1 MMADTN
7 DAVRRDLFSYYE
19 DEARSLRRRPVSGHR
34 VEVRDRFVEQLA
46 HEGRRSILDVGSGP
60 ASDAAGFVEVSP
72 GYCGVDLS
80 PANAALGTAAGFR
93 VIAASL
99 FDLPFRTASFD
110 AGWSMSTMMHVPDT
124 EAVVAFR
131 ELARPL
137 RHGSPLAVGL
147 WGGELGEFVSSKDDD
162 GSERRLFSLRTWDRN
177 RELLESVGDIE
188 HHETWPAGPAGW
200 NYQYAIVRVT

>member
-1 MMADTN
+1 MSNT
-7 DAVRRDLFSYYE
+7 VRGDLLSYYE
-19 DEARSLRRRPVSGHR
+19 DEARSARRRPVLGHR
-34 VEVRDRFVEQLA
+34 VELRRRFVELLA
-46 HEGRRSILDVGSGP
+46 REGRRSVLDVGAGP
-60 ASDAAGFVEVSP
+60 GSDAAGFVEVSP
-72 GYCGVDLS
+72 GYCGVGLS
-80 PANAALGTAAGFR
+80 PANAALGTAAGFS

-124 EAVVAFR
+124 EAAVAFR

-137 RHGSPLAVGL
+137 KQGSPLAVGL

-162 GSERRLFSLRTWDRN
+162 GSEQRLFSLRTWDRN

-188 HHETWPAGPAGW
+188 HHETWSAGPEGW